1 MRTRMSAHVRHVLL
15 GTAAFTL
22 VAGAAMA
29 APSTSPWNS
38 PRNGPP
44 AKATSQATTKATAKA
59 ASSVENWAGSS
70 SSLYT
75 IQPRGGASAASGR
88 SDPAAGD
95 GKALELTIP
104 QRAGATPDHAAEVE
118 SRKTYLYGSFSSRV
132 RTADCSKQPRTGAVN
147 GIFTYANDGRDH
159 NGDGIA
165 DNAELDVEILCARP
179 WEVNL
184 SVWTDYE
191 ERDDGTAPQKRVSR
205 IVDLRTGRIVSTCYF
220 TSFDGDCV
228 AVSAAENQPAS
239 VPASPGF
246 DSVGAYHD
254 YRIDWSAD
262 RVVFSASVNG
272 ADRVLWDYRGPSRR
286 IPHRA
291 ASYLVNLWHT
301 ADWTPEGLNA
311 TAAPTAPLT
320 LRVDSSTVTRA

>member
-1 MRTRMSAHVRHVLL
+1 MPTRQSLLRLALL
-15 GTAAFTL
+15 GTGLSL
-22 VAGAAMA
+22 VAGAAVA
-29 APSTSPWNS
+29 APSIASPS
-38 PRNGPP
+38 IAAAARATP
-44 AKATSQATTKATAKA
+44 ASAARAATAGTA
-59 ASSVENWAGSS
+59 SVENWAGTS

-75 IQPRGGASAASGR
+75 IQPRGGSGAASGR
-88 SDPAAGD
+88 SDTGAGD

-104 QRAGATPDHAAEVE
+104 KRAGATPDHAAEVE
-118 SRKTYLYGSFSSRV
+118 SRQTYLYGSFSSRL

-147 GIFTYANDGRDH
+147 GIFTYANDGADH
-159 NGDGIA
+159 NGDGIV
-165 DNAELDVEILCARP
+165 DNGELDIEILCARP
-179 WEVNL
+179 WELNL

-191 ERDDGTAPQKRVSR
+191 EREDGTSPQKRVSR
-205 IVDLRTGRIVSTCYF
+205 VIDLRTGTVSSTCYY

-272 ADRVLWDYRGPSRR
+272 TDRVLWDYRGPSRR